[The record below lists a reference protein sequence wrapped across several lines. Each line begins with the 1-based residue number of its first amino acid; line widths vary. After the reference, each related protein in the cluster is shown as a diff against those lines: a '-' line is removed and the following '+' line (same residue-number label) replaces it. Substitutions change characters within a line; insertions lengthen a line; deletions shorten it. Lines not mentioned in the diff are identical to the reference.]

1 MELARERPRFGYRR
15 LQVLLGR
22 AGEQVN
28 HKRVHRVYREAGLMF
43 RRKKRK
49 HCVRE
54 GKPLVARTSANQEWA
69 LDFVHD
75 AVECGRAI
83 RVLSVVDAYTR
94 ECLAL
99 EVDTSF
105 ASRRVTR
112 VLDAI
117 VAKRGMP
124 EAIRCD
130 NGPEFTSRH
139 FLAWCVERQIE
150 VIHIQPG
157 KPTQN
162 GRIESFH
169 GRLREE
175 CLTVSWF
182 QNLFDAR
189 RKIAAWQ
196 KEYNEERPHSSL
208 DTAAERIAAAQAA
221 DFYIAERGAR
231 DSTEGVTKPTGKS
244 ITRMRRCPASE
255 VIHGLYRGRA
265 AQSTQLVSYHVGR
278 TDFRGSCLP
287 CDRGVCGPAGH
298 GELGFI
304 RSEPAETGRPGYD
317 PRDLLKLYLYGYLWQ
332 IRSSRRLETE
342 CQRNVEVMWP
352 LGRLV
357 PDYKSIA
364 EFRRMHREAVA
375 EAGAE
380 LVRFARS
387 VGLVRGEWVAIDG
400 SKFQSVSSVD
410 RVRER
415 EALKR
420 YLDQVERADEEN
432 EVVIDASAVADALEK
447 LKSDPE
453 PEAAFMKIGRQLT
466 PGYNVQT
473 AVDAKHGLIV
483 AHKVTTDANDQ
494 RMLLPMAEAA
504 KQAVGSP
511 ASLNVIADGGYSNG
525 EQSET
530 CESQGI
536 VPYVPPKRTVNN
548 HGDGKLF
555 DRTEFVYDE
564 ATDTFR
570 CPAGQTLWRKQ
581 FSKKDRTV
589 TYTPRRKVCGP
600 CALKARCTLGPR
612 RYVSRHLHEGALQR
626 MQQRTTPEVMRLRAA
641 TVELPFAALKYRI
654 FGHPRFL
661 LRGLAGAQTEI
672 NLATLVYNLKR
683 MLNVL
688 GACELR
694 DALTV

>member
-1 MELARERPRFGYRR
+1 MAYIE
-15 LQVLLGR
+15 
-22 AGEQVN
+22 GEQRSQHSLFPTTLDELISEDHVC
-28 HKRVHRVYREAGLMF
+28 RVIEA
-43 RRKKRK
+43 
-49 HCVRE
+49 
-54 GKPLVARTSANQEWA
+54 
-69 LDFVHD
+69 FV
-75 AVECGRAI
+75 
-83 RVLSVVDAYTR
+83 
-94 ECLAL
+94 
-99 EVDTSF
+99 
-105 ASRRVTR
+105 
-112 VLDAI
+112 
-117 VAKRGMP
+117 
-124 EAIRCD
+124 
-130 NGPEFTSRH
+130 
-139 FLAWCVERQIE
+139 
-150 VIHIQPG
+150 
-157 KPTQN
+157 
-162 GRIESFH
+162 
-169 GRLREE
+169 GRL
-175 CLTVSWF
+175 
-182 QNLFDAR
+182 DMA
-189 RKIAAWQ
+189 K
-196 KEYNEERPHSSL
+196 
-208 DTAAERIAAAQAA
+208 
-221 DFYIAERGAR
+221 
-231 DSTEGVTKPTGKS
+231 
-244 ITRMRRCPASE
+244 
-255 VIHGLYRGRA
+255 
-265 AQSTQLVSYHVGR
+265 
-278 TDFRGSCLP
+278 
-287 CDRGVCGPAGH
+287 
-298 GELGFI
+298 LGFV

-342 CQRNVEVMWP
+342 CQRNVEVMWL

-473 AVDAKHGLIV
+473 AVDAKHALIV

-688 GACELR
+688 GACQLR